1 MQITEEI
8 VNSSAIQMI
17 DESIGEIKFG
27 SSTEVNL
34 CATYGALCRIRGI
47 IDMADCMKEV
57 LNHERTT
64 GAQKAL

>member
-8 VNSSAIQMI
+8 VNSSSIKMI
-17 DESIGEIKFG
+17 DEIIGEIKFG

-34 CATYGALCRIRGI
+34 CAMYGTLCRIRGI

-64 GAQKAL
+64 GTQETL

>member
-17 DESIGEIKFG
+17 DVIIGELNFPLPDDANTYLFG
-27 SSTEVNL
+27 VF
-34 CATYGALCRIRGI
+34 CRIRGI

-57 LNHERTT
+57 LNHERTAGT
-64 GAQKAL
+64 QEAL

>member
-8 VNSSAIQMI
+8 VNSAALNMI
-17 DESIGEIKFG
+17 DEVIGKKYSIPPNEDTHTLLYGM
-27 SSTEVNL
+27 L
-34 CATYGALCRIRGI
+34 CQVRGI

-64 GAQKAL
+64 GTQEAL